1 MFLLDQL
8 MLLKA
13 IFECDLSSSV
23 SHITS
28 VMLRVDSDS
37 EVAELKSSL
46 SLVIFHHNEARR
58 FGSEFSLDNS
68 ELLLHCGSFQ
78 DRLVI
83 LTDSYHTILVFFA
96 HVEVGLKLEFATWML
111 LSDVIDGTIGIVIMA
126 LDIAGSSFE
135 QATAIV
141 WFFPSFIAV
150 REFSFSA
157 EN

>member
-1 MFLLDQL
+1 MY
-8 MLLKA
+8 
-13 IFECDLSSSV
+13 V
-23 SHITS
+23 TS
-28 VMLRVDSDS
+28 VLLRVDSDS

-46 SLVIFHHNEARR
+46 SLLIFHHNEARR
-58 FGSEFSLDNS
+58 FGSEFCLDNS
-68 ELLLHCGSFQ
+68 KLLLHCSSFQ

-83 LTDSYHTILVFFA
+83 LTDSYHSIFVFFA
-96 HVEVGLKLEFATWML
+96 HVEVGFKLEFATWML

-126 LDIAGSSFE
+126 LDRAGSSLE

-141 WFFPSFIAV
+141 WLFPSFIAI

>member
-1 MFLLDQL
+1 MEVSVFT
-8 MLLKA
+8 
-13 IFECDLSSSV
+13 IFECDV
-23 SHITS
+23 SYCVRYVTS
-28 VMLRVDSDS
+28 VFLRIDSDS

-58 FGSEFSLDNS
+58 FGSEFRLDNG

-83 LTDSYHTILVFFA
+83 LTDGYHSIFIFFA

-111 LSDVIDGTIGIVIMA
+111 LSDVVDGTIGIVIVT
-126 LDIAGSSFE
+126 LDIAGSSLE
-135 QATAIV
+135 KATAIER
-141 WFFPSFIAV
+141 FFPSFIAV
-150 REFSFSA
+150 RKFSLST